1 MKYYICCMENGI
13 KLDFDKQCTNVQWS
27 NDMFKAVDCEGTVLA
42 IIPIINV
49 NHFIMKKGGA
59 EVEVQK
65 ETGSN

>member
-1 MKYYICCMENGI
+1 MEYYICCMENGI
-13 KLDFDKQCTNVQWS
+13 KLDFDKQCTYVEWS
-27 NDMFKAVDCEGTVLA
+27 NDMFKAVDCEGAVLA

-65 ETGSN
+65 ETGSS